1 VLLQKKEESKMSYI
15 ADENEMRILA
25 AIQEDFPISK
35 RPFLDIANRLELEE
49 DEVILKIK
57 HLRKLGL
64 IRKMGAV
71 INPKKIGYVSLLAAA
86 TIPEDHIDSIAN
98 IINEYPGVTH
108 NYLREGKPNL
118 WFTLTEPNS
127 ETLDENLKNIEEKI
141 GVPILRLPM
150 TKKYKIGVKLD
161 I

>member
-1 VLLQKKEESKMSYI
+1 MFLQKKEESNMSFTSN
-15 ADENEMRILA
+15 DKEMRILA
-25 AIQEDFPISK
+25 AIQEDFPITK
-35 RPFLDIANRLELEE
+35 RPFLDIAENLGISE
-49 DEVILKIK
+49 DEVINSIK
-57 HLRKLGL
+57 HLRESGL

-86 TIPEDHIDSIAN
+86 TISEDRIDSVAE

-108 NYLREGKPNL
+108 NYLREGEPNL
-118 WFTLTEPNS
+118 WFTLTEPDS
-127 ETLDENLKNIEEKI
+127 ETLDVNLKNIEEKI

>member
-1 VLLQKKEESKMSYI
+1 MSYI
-15 ADENEMRILA
+15 PDENEKRILA
-25 AIQEDFPISK
+25 TIQEDFPLTK
-35 RPFLDIANRLELEE
+35 RPFLDIADRLGLEE

-57 HLRKLGL
+57 HLRKSGL

-86 TIPEDHIDSIAN
+86 TIPEDHIDRAAD

-108 NYLREGKPNL
+108 NYLREGEPNL
-118 WFTLTEPNS
+118 WFTLTEPDS
-127 ETLDENLKNIEEKI
+127 ETLDVNLKNIEEKI

>member
-1 VLLQKKEESKMSYI
+1 MNQGPSEKQMQ
-15 ADENEMRILA
+15 ILA
-25 AIQEDFPISK
+25 AIQEDFPLSR
-35 RPFLDIANRLELEE
+35 RPFLDIANRLRLEE
-49 DEVILKIK
+49 EDVIHAIK
-57 HLRKLGL
+57 KLRESGL

-86 TIPEDHIDSIAN
+86 TVPEDSIDSVAN

-108 NYLREGKPNL
+108 NYLREGEPNI
-118 WFTLTEPNS
+118 WFTLTEPDFD
-127 ETLDENLKNIEEKI
+127 TLDENLKNIEDKI
-141 GVPILRLPM
+141 GFPLLRMPM

>member
-1 VLLQKKEESKMSYI
+1 MSYVP
-15 ADENEMRILA
+15 DENEMRILA

-35 RPFLDIANRLELEE
+35 RPYLDIANRLGLAE
-49 DEVILKIK
+49 DEVIITIN
-57 HLRKLGL
+57 HLRKSGM

-71 INPKKIGYVSLLAAA
+71 ISPKKIGYVSLLAAA
-86 TIPEDHIDSIAN
+86 TVPEDRIDSVADIV
-98 IINEYPGVTH
+98 NEYPGVTH
-108 NYLREGKPNL
+108 NYLREGEPNL

-127 ETLDENLKNIEEKI
+127 ATLDENLKNIEEKI